1 MKHIKTQKQL
11 NEAQENL
18 NISDVMNSCILV
30 EKDGDY
36 FFINHDKVKYGEW
49 YYYNGNIRKHVA
61 PEGYS
66 TNDFKKIKASTVD
79 LDGCL
84 KISKDDVKK
93 YNCS

>member
-1 MKHIKTQKQL
+1 MKDNKHIESFRQF
-11 NEAQENL
+11 NENL

-36 FFINHDKVKYGEW
+36 FFINNDKVKYGDW

-66 TNDFKKIKASTVD
+66 TNDLKKIIATTSD
-79 LDGCL
+79 LDGCM
-84 KISKDDVKK
+84 KISKDDIKK
-93 YNCS
+93 